1 MLSSDINVLVVTEL
15 NHLTMYLV
23 TEDIVEGPIESYAY
37 ITKGKFI
44 VIK

>member
-1 MLSSDINVLVVTEL
+1 LLSSDINVLVVTEL
-15 NHLTMYLV
+15 NHLTMYSV
-23 TEDIVEGPIESYAY
+23 TEDIVEGPIESYY